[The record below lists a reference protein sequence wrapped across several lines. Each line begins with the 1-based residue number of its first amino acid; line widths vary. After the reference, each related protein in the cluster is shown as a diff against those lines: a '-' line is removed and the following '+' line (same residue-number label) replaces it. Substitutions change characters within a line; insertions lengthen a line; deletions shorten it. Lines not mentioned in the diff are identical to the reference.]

1 MTFLRKYGYSAV
13 GLTFMIGA
21 FVMQWH
27 ILNEGFWHRV
37 FSKDYFYAKLVSLIF
52 FCLL

>member
-37 FSKDYFYAKLVSLIF
+37 FNKDYFYVKL
-52 FCLL
+52 